1 MSVQIL
7 DICSLCR
14 GKKYGETANECGEA
28 FFFYGKSL
36 LELARY
42 VFQATGFLF
51 FVFWLKIIY
60 LRKSE
65 WRRVGGGGLVEGE
78 EESP

>member
-1 MSVQIL
+1 MLIQIL
-7 DICSLCR
+7 DVYSFYR

-42 VFQATGFLF
+42 VFQAAFVSRMFCSMFLS
-51 FVFWLKIIY
+51 KCK
-60 LRKSE
+60 KSKQISF
-65 WRRVGGGGLVEGE
+65 L
-78 EESP
+78 

>member
-1 MSVQIL
+1 MLIQIL
-7 DICSLCR
+7 DVYSLYR

-42 VFQATGFLF
+42 VFQAAVYKYDVLYHYNGLF
-51 FVFWLKIIY
+51 KTSMKY
-60 LRKSE
+60 
-65 WRRVGGGGLVEGE
+65 
-78 EESP
+78 

>member
-1 MSVQIL
+1 MLVQIF
-7 DICSLCR
+7 DVYSLYR

-42 VFQATGFLF
+42 VFEAT
-51 FVFWLKIIY
+51 IY
-60 LRKSE
+60 K
-65 WRRVGGGGLVEGE
+65 
-78 EESP
+78 